1 MKNPFKRMAS
11 FSAEKK
17 IDIASK
23 VKQLS
28 SASSTEQSKKERYT
42 EEKESGESFIEWLT
56 LYQDNDGNPKEALFP
71 LTSSQLR
78 LLYLSQVSDAHSIA
92 YNIPVA
98 LLITGDL
105 DVVKLKGCFVKLV
118 ERHAC
123 LRTCFPVF
131 DGIPSQRVLKQ
142 LQPVFIQ
149 SVKTHEEVTGY
160 IRKRVKMPFDLENG
174 PLFRVELMNLSNTEH
189 LLLVCFHH
197 IIADGWSVSILIRD
211 LVALFTDDQT
221 LAQVPANV
229 SFQNYSRWQNSSG
242 YKKLTA
248 KNKQYWIDRLTP
260 VPERLSLCFERRML
274 TKNRTYHGES
284 IDFRIGVDDV
294 AKLSHFAAQN
304 EVTLNMVVL
313 AAFKLLLFQY
323 SGQTDI
329 AVGSPVANR
338 VSSELENVVGLFS
351 NTVIVRSNIKRD
363 ARVKDF
369 LAELKCRVLSDYS
382 HQSFPFEEV
391 VEQLNPARSTMFNPI
406 FQYMFVMQNTP
417 RETLHTPDLSWKLVQ
432 CETNVSKFDMS
443 LALIET
449 SDGLQGAVE
458 FSTELFEAQHIH
470 RFVEGYKQLL
480 GNIVDMA
487 DEKIFSLPTLLR
499 KEQVELAAWNDTHRE
514 WGGDGT
520 VLDLFEQQVR
530 LRPDAVALRFAN
542 QSTSYRQLNERA
554 NKIGHYLLAQ
564 GVRPDQR
571 VAVYLDRS
579 PDMVAGIL
587 GIAKAGAAYVPL
599 DSGYPVERLAFMLE
613 DSHATCLL
621 SHTQLRRLDFAVD
634 RTLYLDLWDSENV
647 VAHKPLRDFV
657 PQNLAYVIYTSGS
670 TGKPKGVMVSHRSLF
685 NRICWMQ
692 KEFDIGPAERIIQKT
707 PLSFDV
713 SVWEV
718 FLPLVTGATMVLLER
733 DKHKDPGYLYE
744 VIQKESVSVCHF
756 VPSMLKSFLHSR
768 THFSVDSLKMV
779 ICSGEELA
787 VQLQNDFHD
796 LINAQLIN
804 LYGPTECTVD
814 VSYWY
819 CEPLHND
826 NVVPIGRPI
835 ANSQIYILNQDLNAL
850 PPGYVGELYLGGE
863 GLARGYLNWPE
874 LTAEKFVVN
883 PFDTGTR
890 LYRTGDKGKF
900 LPDGNVVFIGRVDE
914 QVKVRGLRIELGEID
929 HHLCQHP
936 ALVQAV
942 TIIRDD
948 VYASSEVNQHIV
960 SYIVPQAESQ
970 PKLDTLEWKHILS
983 IHLSQFL
990 PSFMLPDFFVVLD
1003 EIPLS
1008 PSGKAAKT
1016 RLPKPRVDSL
1026 ATSVSV
1032 ALTCDEV
1039 AVAKMWSDLL
1049 ALAYDKINIEV
1060 SFFDLGGHSLLLGKL
1075 TSKMNTIFNVSVS
1088 ISDLFN
1094 HSTIKQQ
1101 AVFIRGLD
1109 KVASVELRKNLVSA
1123 KGALSMSQ
1131 QQMLVLH
1138 KLFPESPF
1146 YNIPFV
1152 VEIEGKLNTQALR
1165 ESLTYLI
1172 NRHEIL
1178 RTVYLEDGR
1187 GGMRS
1192 SVLQDYALP
1201 FLFHDF
1207 SNESDAHA
1215 RADELV
1221 SKELSAVFDL
1231 ENLPIVRAVLI
1242 KRSDNDHVFAL
1253 SVHHIGCDGW
1263 SLGILAE
1270 ELSLCYSNIIEG
1282 RVEAEALP
1290 ELPFQF
1296 ADYAVWESEW
1306 AASDAYAK
1314 SLDFWKN
1321 RLSGAPKTHNLPL
1334 DFARKNVTTYT
1345 GNFFTCKLPTELY
1358 DSVKI
1363 LAKQKETTVFILI
1376 HAAFACLLHRYSGDN
1391 DIVVGIPMFSRNGS
1405 DVYGIIGCFTNTLP
1419 VRIEFAESVT
1429 FTQLLEQSKQ
1439 RLIEAYDNQYVPVE
1453 TIVNELISDRLL
1465 NTNPLF
1471 QIMMTSD
1478 NYQKGEL
1485 SIEGASTS
1493 LISNHNYTTKTDLS
1507 LTLNEHDNEASLTWE
1522 YSTELFETISIERL
1536 AERFETL
1543 LSHCVQDPATLVTNI
1558 QLHDG
1563 LRIEDY
1569 ENLQEFSVG
1578 DCPTVIHQFERIVKE
1593 HSENIALVGEKE
1605 VYTYRELDQ
1614 KAKQLAGYLRSIGVG
1629 TEDIV
1634 GIHLERSPAL
1644 VVAVM
1649 AVWKAGAAFMPID
1662 ITCPDDR
1669 VRYMV
1674 DNSGVS
1680 TIITDRHTRQLDYH
1694 REVTRVDVTH
1704 SPTFSNFPADGG
1716 GSGIEQ
1722 QHLACVMYTS
1732 GSTGRPK
1739 GVMIE
1744 HRQLRT
1750 MQASDLALF
1759 EIDQNDRVLQF
1770 SNTSFD
1776 IFLEELIVSIG
1787 GGAPLILRD
1796 DDVLDAAE
1804 QFWAFIKRHSITVV
1818 SLPTYF
1824 WHLLCKNID
1833 RVRFDEQTSLRL
1845 VVIGG
1850 ETASS
1855 SMWRLWHAKM
1865 GNLVRVLNSYGPT
1878 ETTCFSTYFDLIDFV
1893 GERGFIPI
1901 GKPRADTSCY
1911 ILDKNDNL
1919 CPPGVTGELVIGGCG
1934 VTRGYINSDDNLHRF
1949 VRSPFPSQKHTILY
1963 KTGDMARMMG
1973 DGNIE
1978 FIGRCDHQIKVKGY
1992 RVDLSEVESL
2002 MLTIP
2007 QVDAAVSVVSRNAQG
2022 DNVIVA
2028 YYALNANV
2036 QGDSLDVSELN
2047 RQIRC
2052 ELEQKLPYFMQPD
2065 FYVAVSHIPLTT
2077 SGKVDREKLP
2087 QPSESDE
2094 ISKEPFISD
2103 TEKIIAK
2110 AWASLI
2116 DLDYAHLDR
2125 NSNFFH
2131 IGGTS
2136 LKAVRAVRLINEAFN
2151 LDLNIRYIFQYSKLK
2166 WLAEVIDL
2174 LRQRDEMRGTGSRGD
2189 ETDLEEMEI

>member
-1 MKNPFKRMAS
+1 MAS

-17 IDIASK
+17 IEIARK

-28 SASSTEQSKKERYT
+28 SASNTDQSKKERHAD
-42 EEKESGESFIEWLT
+42 EKEGGESFIEWLKIHHE
-56 LYQDNDGNPKEALFP
+56 NNNGNQKEEALSP
-71 LTSSQLR
+71 VTSSQLR
-78 LLYLSQVSDAHSIA
+78 LWYLSQISDTHSIA

-98 LLITGDL
+98 LQITGSL
-105 DVVKLKGCFVKLV
+105 DVAKLKRSFVKLV

-131 DGIPSQRVLKQ
+131 DGIPSQCVLEQ

-149 SVKTHEEVTGY
+149 SVKTHEEVTDY
-160 IRKRVKMPFDLENG
+160 IHKRVKIPFDLENG
-174 PLFRVELMNLSNTEH
+174 ALFRVELMNLSNTEH

-197 IIADGWSVSILIRD
+197 IIADGWSVSILVRD
-211 LVALFTDDQT
+211 LVALFTDEQT
-221 LAQVPANV
+221 LAQTPLNV
-229 SFQNYSRWQNSSG
+229 SYQGYSRWQNSSG
-242 YKKLTA
+242 YTMLTA

-260 VPERLSLCFERRML
+260 VPERLSLCFERSML
-274 TKNRTYHGES
+274 TKNRSYHGDS
-284 IDFRIGVDDV
+284 IDFKIGVEDV
-294 AKLSHFAAQN
+294 AKLNHFAAQN
-304 EVTLNMVVL
+304 EVTLYMVVL

-338 VSSELENVVGLFS
+338 VSSELENIVGLFS
-351 NTVIVRSNIKRD
+351 NTVVVRSNIERG

-369 LAELKCRVLSDYS
+369 LAELKRRVLSDYS

-391 VEQLNPARSTMFNPI
+391 VEQLNPARSAMFNPI
-406 FQYMFVMQNTP
+406 FQYMFVMQNSP

-443 LALIET
+443 LMLTET

-458 FSTELFEAQHIH
+458 FSTELFEAQHIR

-480 GNIVDMA
+480 RNIVDMA
-487 DEKIFSLPTLLR
+487 DKKILSLPTLLR
-499 KEQVELAAWNDTHRE
+499 EEQVELAAWNDTHRE
-514 WGGDGT
+514 WGADGT

-530 LRPDAVALRFAN
+530 LRPDAVALRFAD
-542 QSTSYRQLNERA
+542 QSTSYRQLDERA
-554 NKIGHYLLAQ
+554 NKIAHYLLAQ
-564 GVRPDQR
+564 GVKPDQR

-599 DSGYPVERLAFMLE
+599 DSSYPVERLAFMLE
-613 DSHATCLL
+613 DSDATCLL
-621 SHTQLRRLDFAVD
+621 SHSQLRRLDLAAS
-634 RTLYLDLWDSENV
+634 RTLYLDLWGGENV
-647 VAHKPLRDFV
+647 VAHTPQRDYG

-670 TGKPKGVMVSHRSLF
+670 TGKPKGVMVNHRSLF

-756 VPSMLKSFLHSR
+756 VPAMLKSFLQSR
-768 THFSVDSLKMV
+768 KYFSLDSLNTV
-779 ICSGEELA
+779 ICSGEELT
-787 VQLQNDFHD
+787 VQLQNDFYTLLD
-796 LINAQLIN
+796 AQLIN

-819 CEPLHND
+819 CDPLHND

-863 GLARGYLNWPE
+863 GLARGYLNRPE

-883 PFDTGTR
+883 PFETGTR
-890 LYRTGDKGKF
+890 LYRTGDKAKF
-900 LPDGNVVFIGRVDE
+900 LPDGNVVFIGRLDE
-914 QVKVRGLRIELGEID
+914 QVKVRGLRIELGEIE
-929 HHLCQHP
+929 HHLCQYP

-948 VYASSEVNQHIV
+948 VYASGEANQHIV
-960 SYIVPQAESQ
+960 SYIVPQADSQ
-970 PKLDTLEWKHILS
+970 PKRDALEWKRILS

-1008 PSGKAAKT
+1008 PSGKVAKT
-1016 RLPKPRVDSL
+1016 KLPKPQVDSL
-1026 ATSVSV
+1026 ANSVSV
-1032 ALTCDEV
+1032 ASTGDEV

-1049 ALAYDKINIEV
+1049 GLAYDKINIEV

-1075 TSKMNTIFNVSVS
+1075 TSKMNSIFNVSVS

-1094 HSTIKQQ
+1094 HPTIKQQ
-1101 AVFIRGLD
+1101 VAFIRSLD
-1109 KVASVELRKNLVSA
+1109 KVVPVELRKILDSA
-1123 KGALSMSQ
+1123 KGALSMAQ
-1131 QQMLVLH
+1131 KQMLALH
-1138 KLFPESPF
+1138 NLFPESPL

-1152 VEIEGKLNTQALR
+1152 AKIQGRLNKQALR
-1165 ESLTYLI
+1165 ESLTHLI
-1172 NRHEIL
+1172 NRHEVL
-1178 RTVYLEDGR
+1178 RTVYHEDGQ

-1192 SVLQDYALP
+1192 SVLQDYLLP
-1201 FLFHDF
+1201 FLFHDL
-1207 SNESDAHA
+1207 SSEDDAHV

-1221 SKELSAVFDL
+1221 SKELNTVFDL
-1231 ENLPIVRAVLI
+1231 TSTPIVRAVLI
-1242 KRSDNDHVFAL
+1242 KRSANDHVFAL
-1253 SVHHIGCDGW
+1253 TVHHIGCDGW

-1270 ELSLCYSNIIEG
+1270 ELSLCYSKIVKG
-1282 RVEAEALP
+1282 QTATLT

-1296 ADYAVWESEW
+1296 ADYVVWESEW

-1314 SLDFWKN
+1314 SLDLWKN
-1321 RLSGAPKTHNLPL
+1321 RLIGAPQIHNLPL
-1334 DFARKNVTTYT
+1334 DFARKDIITYT
-1345 GNFFTCKLPTELY
+1345 GNCFTRKLPTGLY
-1358 DSVKI
+1358 DAVKT
-1363 LAKQKETTVFILI
+1363 LAKQKQISVFILI
-1376 HAAFACLLHRYSGDN
+1376 HAAFACLLHRYSGDS
-1391 DIVVGIPMFSRNGS
+1391 DIVVGTPMPNRKSS
-1405 DVYGIIGCFTNTLP
+1405 DVHGIIGCFVNTLP
-1419 VRIEFAESVT
+1419 VRIEFAESDT
-1429 FTQLLEQSKQ
+1429 FAQLLEQSKQ
-1439 RLIEAYDNQYVPVE
+1439 RLLEAYDNQYVPFV
-1453 TIVNELISDRLL
+1453 TIVDELISNRLL

-1471 QIMMTSD
+1471 QIIVASD

-1485 SIEGASTS
+1485 SIEGATTS
-1493 LISNHNYTTKTDLS
+1493 LISNHNYTAKNDLS

-1522 YSTELFETISIERL
+1522 YSSELFETISVERM

-1543 LSHCVQDPATLVTNI
+1543 LSYCIRDPAIQMADI

-1569 ENLQEFSVG
+1569 ENLQEFSAG
-1578 DCPTVIHQFERIVKE
+1578 DCPTVIHQFERIVKQQP
-1593 HSENIALVGEKE
+1593 ENIALVGEKE

-1614 KAKQLAGYLRSIGVG
+1614 KANQLAGYLQSIGVG

-1644 VVAVM
+1644 VLAVM

-1662 ITCPDDR
+1662 ITCPEDR
-1669 VRYMV
+1669 VRYMI
-1674 DNSGVS
+1674 DNSDVS

-1694 REVTRVDVTH
+1694 REVARVDVTH
-1704 SPTFSNFPADGG
+1704 SPTYSNFPADGSG
-1716 GSGIEQ
+1716 LYSGIEQ

-1750 MQASDLALF
+1750 MQTSDLDLF
-1759 EIDQNDRVLQF
+1759 EIDQSDRVLQF

-1776 IFLEELIVSIG
+1776 IFLEELIVAMG
-1787 GGAPLILRD
+1787 GGTRLILRD
-1796 DDVLDAAE
+1796 DDVLDAAG
-1804 QFWAFIKRHSITVV
+1804 QFWAFIKRHRITVV
-1818 SLPTYF
+1818 LLPTYF

-1833 RVRFDEQTSLRL
+1833 RVHFDEQTSLRL

-1850 ETASS
+1850 ETASN
-1855 SMWRLWHAKM
+1855 SMWHLWHAQM
-1865 GNLVRVLNSYGPT
+1865 GNLVRVINSYGPT
-1878 ETTCFSTYFDLIDFV
+1878 ETTCFSTYFDLTDLV
-1893 GERGFIPI
+1893 DERGFIPI

-1934 VTRGYINSDDNLHRF
+1934 VTRGYINSEDNLHRF
-1949 VRSPFPSQKHTILY
+1949 VRSPFPGQKHTILY

-2028 YYALNANV
+2028 YYVLIANF
-2036 QGDSLDVSELN
+2036 QGDSLDAGELN
-2047 RQIRC
+2047 RLIRSK
-2052 ELEQKLPYFMQPD
+2052 LEKNLPYFMQPE
-2065 FYVAVSHIPLTT
+2065 FYVAVPYIPLTP
-2077 SGKVDREKLP
+2077 SGKVDRAKLP

-2094 ISKEPFISD
+2094 ISKEPFISE

-2116 DLDYAHLDR
+2116 DLDYAHLER

-2151 LDLNIRYIFQYSKLK
+2151 LELNVKYIFQYSKLK

-2174 LRQRDEMRGTGSRGD
+2174 LRQRNEMRGAESQDD
-2189 ETDLEEMEI
+2189 EANLEEMEI